1 MKTEDIKVRVVKCE
15 TPIIWL
21 DTSIINLMTQW
32 RHKLCKLDGARE
44 LQISALFTAIYEAT
58 RKGRLICPLAEQEG
72 EVWVERDKWMETIN
86 TLSLGIEALDLL
98 AIHDNQFRIFMR
110 AFVENQNSVTL
121 SYREAFDDDPA
132 DELTETLR
140 QPFFIT
146 DNSPLVFGETYR
158 KKLKNNLHQTADA
171 KRARNV
177 EAKVTFEQQ
186 LEKEFLGDIQ
196 GLSILVR
203 RFLSGQFKDEE
214 DQFNATCGA
223 LNLGNQLTLWKSIC
237 GRPEGLEGLMTFYR
251 SSYYR
256 AMPYTDLSCN
266 LFARMMTDKQP
277 IRSGDPMDIK
287 HVSTFMPF
295 SDIFVTDK
303 AMSTF
308 LRKRKLDEQYRTT
321 VCYIGDTN
329 TINQFFSHLR

>member
-1 MKTEDIKVRVVKCE
+1 MTTEEIKVQVVKCE
-15 TPIIWL
+15 MPIMWL

-32 RHKLCKLDGARE
+32 RHKLCRLDSSRE
-44 LQISALFTAIYEAT
+44 QRISGLYNAIYKAT

-110 AFVENQNSVTL
+110 AFVQKQNSATV
-121 SYREAFDDDPA
+121 SYKEAFDDDPV
-132 DELTETLR
+132 DDLKEKLR

-146 DNSPLVFGETYR
+146 VNSPLLFGEAYR
-158 KKLKNNLHQTADA
+158 KKLKNNLHQTVDA
-171 KRARNV
+171 QRVRNV
-177 EAKVTFEQQ
+177 KENVTFEQQ
-186 LEKEFLGDIQ
+186 LEKEFLGDIE
-196 GLSILVR
+196 GLSNLVS
-203 RFLSGQFKDEE
+203 RFPTGQFKDEE

-223 LNLGNQLTLWKSIC
+223 VNLGNQLFMWKNVC
-237 GRPEGLEGLMTFYR
+237 GHPEGLEGLMTFYR

-256 AMPYTDLSCN
+256 AMPYTNLSCN
-266 LFARMMTDKQP
+266 LFARMMTDKQQ
-277 IRSGDPMDIK
+277 IRNGDPMDIK

-295 SDIFVTDK
+295 SDIFITDK

-308 LRKRKLDEQYRTT
+308 LRKRKLDEQYGTT
-321 VCYIGDTN
+321 VCYEGDTQ
-329 TINQFFSHLR
+329 IISEFFSRLQ